1 MSFQVAQDMID
12 LREYANAEQ
21 PRFFGQSSTDFFGV
35 QAVPIDWKDVPATQM
50 QPEQS
55 QSPRTE
61 VVESLQR
68 SLTQH
73 RDVWA
78 ELAHC

>member
-1 MSFQVAQDMID
+1 MFFQVAQDMID
-12 LREYANAEQ
+12 LREYANSEQ
-21 PRFFGQSSTDFFGV
+21 PRFFGQSAADFFGM
-35 QAVPIDWKDVPATQM
+35 QAIPIDWEGVPATQV
-50 QPEQS
+50 QLEQS